1 MKQLTLAEIER
12 ALSKRRKPK
21 TAMKAHKKTAKKA
34 HKKTAKKAHKK
45 TAKKAHKK
53 TAKKAHKKTAKKAG
67 PLRGAAKAE
76 FLARMKRGRA
86 RARRA

>member
-12 ALSKRRKPK
+12 ALSKRRKP
-21 TAMKAHKKTAKKA
+21 
-34 HKKTAKKAHKK
+34 K

>member
-12 ALSKRRKPK
+12 ALSKRRKP
-21 TAMKAHKKTAKKA
+21 
-34 HKKTAKKAHKK
+34 
-45 TAKKAHKK
+45 K

>member
-12 ALSKRRKPK
+12 ALSKRRKP
-21 TAMKAHKKTAKKA
+21 
-34 HKKTAKKAHKK
+34 KTAKKAHKK

>member
-12 ALSKRRKPK
+12 ALSKRRKP
-21 TAMKAHKKTAKKA
+21 KTAKKA